1 MYKVI
6 ITLIL
11 LLSTQWAVSQ
21 TSHGDIDVAILGDSN
36 TWLGGDDCSKPKGWN
51 TYFKAEFKPK
61 SCVSLARSG
70 ASWTHTPETVR
81 NVEEYAGK
89 PTPNNVIYN
98 QVERLKIAVDSG
110 KIASPNLII
119 IASGTN
125 DGWFRAKLYP
135 HLFETSAERAFN
147 NRDSLV
153 QMPVNK
159 IVTLAECVIYD
170 CALLQKYFPEARVI
184 MLSPMQTTAVPLS
197 VINQIGD
204 VIENCGKLM
213 NISVI
218 RQDKVCCV
226 KSADERVKKVNTYD
240 GTHTSQAGAQK
251 NGKIIALEISKL
263 LTQNQE

>member
-1 MYKVI
+1 MQRIYIV
-6 ITLIL
+6 L
-11 LLSTQWAVSQ
+11 LLLITTQLANAQ
-21 TSHGDIDVAILGDSN
+21 ISHDTIDVAILGDSN
-36 TWLGGDDCSKPKGWN
+36 TWLGGDDCTKPKGWN

-70 ASWTHTPETVR
+70 ASWTHTPETVL
-81 NVEEYAGK
+81 NIEEYAAK

-98 QVERLKIAVDSG
+98 QIERLKTSVDSG

-147 NRDSLV
+147 NRDSLA
-153 QMPVNK
+153 QISVNK
-159 IVTLAECVIYD
+159 IVTLAECVIFD

-204 VIENCGKLM
+204 VIENCGKMM
-213 NISVI
+213 NVSVI

-240 GTHTSQAGAQK
+240 GTHTSQVGAQK
-251 NGKIIALEISKL
+251 NGKVIALEISKL